1 MNIQRE
7 LRWWALALRLKG
19 SALSAVFLRV
29 IGAGTLSCL
38 VVYLHHQVWT
48 PDLSVMGSITS
59 NVAFNLVLGLLL
71 VFRTN
76 TGYDRY
82 WEGRRAWGTLVISLR
97 NLGRGI
103 RMCIAEPSPEDADAK
118 GTILQGLA
126 ALAQAIKLHLRK
138 DTSLNELQAL
148 LPAEVIAQLE
158 TATHRPLYLTLWVQD
173 YLQRQHAAGR
183 LDTTRLYELNT
194 LISTVVEGLT
204 SCERIAT
211 TPIPLAYAIYLKRL
225 ILIYILCLP
234 FQLDAHVLRWQFLVV
249 FIVSFILFALEE
261 MGNQIEDPFGLD
273 PNDLP
278 LDDLCRNLRS
288 DLELTSNFRLFEPGV
303 TLNPEDLDGHNR
315 DNLPQGLDDQR
326 GQESPGGAVVLQ
338 TEYTSTPSP

>member
-1 MNIQRE
+1 MSIQGE
-7 LRWWALALRLKG
+7 LRWWALAVRLKG

-29 IGAGTLSCL
+29 MGTGTLSCL

-82 WEGRRAWGTLVISLR
+82 WEGRRAWGTLVVSLR
-97 NLGRGI
+97 NLGRGM
-103 RMCIAEPSPEDADAK
+103 RVCIAEPSPEDAAAK
-118 GTILQGLA
+118 GTMLRGLA

-138 DTSLNELQAL
+138 DTSLDDLQAL
-148 LPAEVIAQLE
+148 LPAEVLAQLE
-158 TATHRPLYLTLWVQD
+158 EASHRPLYLTLWVQD
-173 YLQRQHAAGR
+173 YLQRQFQAGR
-183 LDTTRLYELNT
+183 LDTTRLYELNC

-278 LDDLCRNLRS
+278 LDDLCHNLSR
-288 DLELTSNFRLFEPGV
+288 DLELTRNFSLSGSITTSNPG
-303 TLNPEDLDGHNR
+303 DLDGHPQ
-315 DNLPQGLDDQR
+315 DNPTQGLDSMR
-326 GQESPGGAVVLQ
+326 EQESPGGAVVMQ
-338 TEYTSTPSP
+338 TEYT